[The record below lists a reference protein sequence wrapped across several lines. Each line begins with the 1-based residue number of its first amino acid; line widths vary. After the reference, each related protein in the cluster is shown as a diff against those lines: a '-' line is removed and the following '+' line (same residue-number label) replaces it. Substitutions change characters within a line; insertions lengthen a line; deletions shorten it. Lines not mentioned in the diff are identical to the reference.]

1 MVGVGCEPIERLI
14 RRRGMAYIMFE
25 RTKDIAGLVRDIG
38 VIVGVP
44 VIITVG
50 IFLYD
55 LQSKSLEQQAKAL
68 EQQVKSN
75 EAQIKTLEAQNNL
88 LKETQYDRALAI
100 IKSQKEVYEID
111 RARLEKEIAVLRI
124 SNDERVK
131 TLEAQIEEYTKK
143 IQVSND
149 IVEQI
154 TVEQTSIE
162 RAALMRALG
171 VDEQTSRSR
180 PRAFRRRTEQPSR

>member
-1 MVGVGCEPIERLI
+1 
-14 RRRGMAYIMFE
+14 MFE

-131 TLEAQIEEYTKK
+131 TLEAQFEEYTKK
-143 IQVSND
+143 IQVSAD

-154 TVEQTSIE
+154 NVEQRSIERASIE
-162 RAALMRALG
+162 RAALMRAQG
-171 VDEQTSRSR
+171 VDLPGHDT
-180 PRAFRRRTEQPSR
+180 RRQ